1 MDKRGGCVVKRAIV
15 MALSVILALIVAAPI
30 VAAAQKEPNIP
41 EDVEDTFTVVGLCD
55 FPVLFEVEG
64 KGKTIE
70 LPGGRRIITSP
81 GLFITLTNV
90 NKPENQ
96 MTLNVTGAFHETTL
110 ENGNMETVVTGRN
123 LLFDPEA
130 GFVLA
135 IGRFSFVFD
144 QEGNLVQPLSG
155 EGQLI
160 DICEA
165 LA

>member
-1 MDKRGGCVVKRAIV
+1 VKRAIV

-30 VAAAQKEPNIP
+30 AVAAQKEPNIP
-41 EDVEDTFTVVGLCD
+41 VDVEGTFEVEGLCD
-55 FPVLFEVEG
+55 FPVRFEVSG

-70 LPGGRRIITSP
+70 LPGGRKIMTSP
-81 GLFITLTNV
+81 GLFATLTNV

-96 MTLNVTGAFHETTL
+96 MTLNITGAFHETTL
-110 ENGNMETVVTGRN
+110 ENGNVETVVTGRN

-135 IGRFSFVFD
+135 IGKFSYVFD
-144 QEGNLVQPLSG
+144 EEGNLVQPLSG
-155 EGQLI
+155 EGQQI